1 MTTDWGLVIRDRNDN
16 VVISQDGLGI
26 GVVGD
31 VNIEGDISADHISS
45 DVLNVVTLY
54 TGSARVE
61 ATLA

>member
-1 MTTDWGLVIRDRNDN
+1 M
-16 VVISQDGLGI
+16 VISQDGLGI

-61 ATLA
+61 ATG